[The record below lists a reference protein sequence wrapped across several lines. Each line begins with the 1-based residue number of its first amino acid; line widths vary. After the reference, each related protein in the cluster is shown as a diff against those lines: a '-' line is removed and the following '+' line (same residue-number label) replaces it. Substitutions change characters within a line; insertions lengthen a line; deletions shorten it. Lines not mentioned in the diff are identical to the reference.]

1 MYRFLTVT
9 LSLLLA
15 LLGGCLPA
23 GGGRSPY
30 GIIDPPGISVEMEA
44 DSVLFAVIG
53 DYGRAGEDEEAVA
66 DLVKSW
72 DPDFILTTGDNN
84 YRYGE
89 YATLYQN
96 IGQYY
101 GDFIYNFDAPEEY
114 QCNGKA
120 FTEATNRF
128 FPSPGNHDALGPNE
142 LEPYLNY
149 FSLPGA
155 ELFYTFTW
163 GDVAFYSLT
172 SLSSADLDVQKAWL
186 AGAIEKSDKAFQ
198 VVYFHH
204 PPFSPGPHGGSDRM
218 QWDFHDWGV
227 DVVLSGHD
235 HVYARM
241 VIQDQEG
248 LHYLVNGLGGRS
260 LYSCDQEYAEPGV
273 ALLNCH
279 DSQFGAMR
287 CLADSTRLIMEFYSI
302 DNPSEPV
309 DRLVIRKE
317 CP

>member
-1 MYRFLTVT
+1 MYRFLSIP
-9 LSLLLA
+9 LALLLA
-15 LLGGCLPA
+15 LLGGCRSL
-23 GGGRSPY
+23 GGGQSPY
-30 GIIDPPGISVEMEA
+30 GIIDPPGISVEREA
-44 DSVLFAVIG
+44 ETVLFAVIG
-53 DYGRAGEDEEAVA
+53 DYGSAGEDEEAVA
-66 DLVKSW
+66 DLVKGW

-101 GDFIYNFDAPEEY
+101 GDYIYNFDAPEEY
-114 QCNGKA
+114 RCNGKA
-120 FTEATNRF
+120 FTEAINRF
-128 FPSPGNHDALGPNE
+128 FPCPGNHDALGPNE

-155 ELFYTFTW
+155 EQFYAFSW
-163 GDVAFYSLT
+163 GEVAFYSIN
-172 SLSSADLDVQKAWL
+172 SLSLADHEVQKAWL
-186 AGAIEKSDKAFQ
+186 AGAIEQSDKAFQ

-204 PPFSPGPHGGSDRM
+204 PPYSPGPHGGSDRM
-218 QWDFHDWGV
+218 QWDFYRWGV

-241 VIQDQEG
+241 EHQDQEG
-248 LHYLVNGLGGRS
+248 LHYLVNGVGGRS
-260 LYSCDQEYAEPGV
+260 LYSCDQEYAQSGV
-273 ALLNCH
+273 ALLSCH

-287 CLADSTRLIMEFYSI
+287 CFADSSQLIMEFYSI
-302 DNPSEPV
+302 DDPSQPV
-309 DRLVIRKE
+309 DRLVIRRE